1 MATILLRLKGP
12 MMSFGKECYFDT
24 RYTERY
30 PTKSAVTGLIAS
42 ALGRKRGADISD
54 IASMRFG
61 VRIDAPGVVER
72 DFCVTSMEVGR
83 ISAFLGDK
91 NKEGFS
97 KNEIKEI
104 SDYCNGYVVNRDKNI
119 SYKEYLCDAAF
130 LVGLESDD
138 EELLCNI
145 AYAIE
150 NPKFHIYLGRKC
162 CPPEYPVLLK
172 TKEHMCGIT
181 DKSLYDALYD
191 EPYIGSDYS
200 LERRLKKGDVV
211 MEIMMDGKMD
221 DNGRLVKDF
230 PLSFSADRRQYTHRK
245 IKTCVPKII
254 MAEKEEQ
261 AEHDAFSEAVR
272 DGFSSTGSAAELE
285 HDVFADAE
293 NV

>member
-1 MATILLRLKGP
+1 MKRILLALSFALIFGLNAEAFDVKAVYVDHRTQVQTISSLKN
-12 MMSFGKECYFDT
+12 F
-24 RYTERY
+24 
-30 PTKSAVTGLIAS
+30 A
-42 ALGRKRGADISD
+42 KRAAEGGMNAIVMEWE
-54 IASMRFG
+54 ATFPFEENATLCNRF
-61 VRIDAPGVVER
+61 A
-72 DFCVTSMEVGR
+72 
-83 ISAFLGDK
+83 
-91 NKEGFS
+91 FS
-97 KNEIKEI
+97 KNEIREI
-104 SDYCNGYVVNRDKNI
+104 SEYCNGYVVNRDKNI

-172 TKEHMCGIT
+172 TEEHMCGIT
-181 DKSLYDALYD
+181 DRPLYDALYD

-200 LERRLKKGDVV
+200 LERRLKKGNVV

-230 PLSFSADRRQYTHRK
+230 PISFSTDKRQYTHRK
-245 IKTCVPKII
+245 IKICAPKII
-254 MAEKEEQ
+254 MAEKEGQ
-261 AEHDAFSEAVR
+261 AEHDAFSEAVQ
-272 DGFSSTGSAAELE
+272 DGFMNTESAAEPE

-293 NV
+293 NA

>member
-54 IASMRFG
+54 IASMQFG

-97 KNEIKEI
+97 KNEI
-104 SDYCNGYVVNRDKNI
+104 
-119 SYKEYLCDAAF
+119 
-130 LVGLESDD
+130 GLESDD

-172 TKEHMCGIT
+172 TEEHMCGIT
-181 DKSLYDALYD
+181 DKPLYDALYD

-200 LERRLKKGDVV
+200 LERRLKKGNVV

-230 PLSFSADRRQYTHRK
+230 PISFSTDKRQYTHRK
-245 IKTCVPKII
+245 IKICVPKII
-254 MAEKEEQ
+254 IAEKEGQ
-261 AEHDAFSEAVR
+261 AEHDAFSEAVQ
-272 DGFSSTGSAAELE
+272 DGFSNAGSAAELE

-293 NV
+293 NT

>member
-91 NKEGFS
+91 NREGFS
-97 KNEIKEI
+97 KNEIREI
-104 SDYCNGYVVNRDKNI
+104 SEYCNGYVVNRDKNI

-172 TKEHMCGIT
+172 TEEHMCGIT
-181 DKSLYDALYD
+181 DKPLYDALYD

-200 LERRLKKGDVV
+200 LERRLKKGNVV

-230 PLSFSADRRQYTHRK
+230 PISFSTDKRQ
-245 IKTCVPKII
+245 
-254 MAEKEEQ
+254 
-261 AEHDAFSEAVR
+261 
-272 DGFSSTGSAAELE
+272 
-285 HDVFADAE
+285 
-293 NV
+293 

>member
-42 ALGRKRGADISD
+42 ALGRKRGGDISD

-181 DKSLYDALYD
+181 DKPLYDALYD
-191 EPYIGSDYS
+191 EPYIGSDYN

-245 IKTCVPKII
+245 IKTCAPKII
-254 MAEKEEQ
+254 TAEKEGQ

>member
-1 MATILLRLKGP
+1 
-12 MMSFGKECYFDT
+12 
-24 RYTERY
+24 
-30 PTKSAVTGLIAS
+30 
-42 ALGRKRGADISD
+42 
-54 IASMRFG
+54 MRFG

-150 NPKFHIYLGRKC
+150 NPRFHIYLGRKC

-172 TKEHMCGIT
+172 TEEHMCGIT

-221 DNGRLVKDF
+221 DNGRMVKDF

-245 IKTCVPKII
+245 IKTCAPKII

-272 DGFSSTGSAAELE
+272 DGFSSAGSAAELE

>member
-91 NKEGFS
+91 NREEKK
-97 KNEIKEI
+97 KNEIREI
-104 SDYCNGYVVNRDKNI
+104 SEYCNGYVVNRDKNI

-172 TKEHMCGIT
+172 TEEHMCGIT
-181 DKSLYDALYD
+181 DRPLYDALYD

-200 LERRLKKGDVV
+200 LERRLKKGNVV

-230 PLSFSADRRQYTHRK
+230 PISFSTDKRQYTHRK
-245 IKTCVPKII
+245 IKICAPKII
-254 MAEKEEQ
+254 MAEKEGQ
-261 AEHDAFSEAVR
+261 AEHDAFSEAVQ
-272 DGFSSTGSAAELE
+272 DGFMNTESAAEPE

-293 NV
+293 NA